1 VSREAIYPSRRG
13 EPPPRAF
20 FEPPRPAAGN
30 RSFVLALGPLEIALE
45 RLDEAREHDL
55 RSRFGEYERKQP
67 AKRTEKDGALK
78 VEVGIEDRAY
88 FVSPPET
95 PELNPVFLGF
105 DADRTIRYLGYK
117 AAGWI
122 DPPNRRGTLLLAK
135 GTYEPDV
142 RAIENYVRVA
152 TAWMAVELGGA
163 LVHAAS
169 AVWQGKG
176 YLFYGESGAGKS
188 TLAESNK
195 RARIVSDDLSL
206 VLPDETGKLQL
217 VGSPFRG
224 TYEGGPAVHGMFPL
238 AAGFRIIKSEEAK
251 VEPVPRPRAFAE
263 LIGNLPFVA
272 EALAERP
279 EVLTQIQAAF
289 GGVELGHLRFR
300 KGEDE
305 WWEAV
310 GG

>member
-1 VSREAIYPSRRG
+1 MSRQASYPSRRG

-20 FEPPRPAAGN
+20 FEPPRPAAGD
-30 RSFVLALGPLEIALE
+30 SAFLLELGTLRIRIG
-45 RLDEAREHDL
+45 RLDEQREGEL
-55 RSRFGEYERKQP
+55 RTRFGAYAPEP
-67 AKRTEKDGALK
+67 ATTEGALK
-78 VEVGIEDRAY
+78 IEVGLEERAY
-88 FVSPPET
+88 FVTPPDT

-105 DADRTIRYLGYK
+105 DADGTVRYLAYK
-117 AAGWI
+117 VAGWF
-122 DPPNRRGTLLLAK
+122 NTKQRNGVLFLSR

-152 TAWMAVELGGA
+152 TAWMAIELGGA

-188 TLAESNK
+188 TLAESNR
-195 RARIVSDDLSL
+195 RAQIVSDDLSL
-206 VLPDETGKLQL
+206 VLPDASGKLHL

-224 TYEGGPAVHGMFPL
+224 TYEGGPPVHGAFPL
-238 AAGFRIIKSEEAK
+238 AAGFRLIKADEAK
-251 VEPVPRPRAFAE
+251 VEQVPRPRAFAE

-279 EVLTQIQAAF
+279 EVLTQVQEAF
-289 GGVELGHLRFR
+289 GPVPLGHLRFR
-300 KGEDE
+300 KDDDSY
-305 WWEAV
+305 WEAV
-310 GG
+310 EGMGL